1 MGNKRMEELP
11 QWDLYRIVFLFSN
24 LQTVLINLFSS
35 HWLQELGRVGLPIKF
50 DSSKKAFIEE
60 QLASQTLSQQSPPQE
75 LEYFEEKE
83 KRDV

>member
-1 MGNKRMEELP
+1 MGSLSYRVPLFKLTNGLNKSLLLSLVSRA
-11 QWDLYRIVFLFSN
+11 RSV
-24 LQTVLINLFSS
+24 
-35 HWLQELGRVGLPIKF
+35 GARVGVPIKF

-75 LEYFEEKE
+75 LEDFEEKE